1 MSVILILLVSALII
15 FFLYQIVLIIRK
27 LIEKRK
33 QDAIAKAQADNDDG
47 TETEMTNDLRSLR
60 LPKDAVMVRN
70 PLFDARSPEHKE
82 EFDYED
88 FEETGK

>member
-1 MSVILILLVSALII
+1 MSTILIILVCCLIL
-15 FFLYQIVLIIRK
+15 FFLYQIFVIIRK
-27 LIEKRK
+27 IIDQRK
-33 QDAIAKAQADNDDG
+33 ADALAKAAAETEEDG
-47 TETEMTNDLRSLR
+47 TEMTNDLRSLR

-88 FEETGK
+88 FEETGTH